1 MKTWLRWVC
10 QLALFGFAWGVAQG
24 TPLTFVQ
31 DACTTADL
39 VTPVGRVCG
48 RLVEVEGNQAEGN
61 QVEAYLGIPYAE
73 STAGANRFEPPVP
86 KAPWADTFRATAFGP
101 ICPQNKP
108 PDQGVQGEDCLSLN
122 VWRPVRASPT
132 GPLPVLVNIHGGAF
146 VEGSSAQPGYEGSN
160 RPLRDGAY
168 LAATQNLVV
177 VSMNYRVGALGSLAG
192 RAGRTGNYGLKDQ
205 QLALEWVRD
214 NIAAFGGNPDLV
226 TLSGE
231 SAGAQSVGLHLL
243 SVPTSAPLFEAAIMQ
258 SNPFGIPFRTLEQAG
273 STAELYLL
281 AVGCKFRFDQLGCLR
296 EKTTE
301 ELLAAQQ
308 SGSLSLTLL
317 DYGLAAFLNWAPV
330 VDGEFVTSQ
339 PITVAQQEGL
349 SKPTLMGTNTNEGTV
364 FFATPGAKPLGL
376 FGYASFLRTLLGAD
390 NAAPIM
396 SVYPRNPSG
405 DNTDQAINISTDYL
419 FTCGNRAVAQAAQA
433 PLYLYQYTHV
443 PSFSIWPD
451 IPRCA
456 NESCHGDELA
466 FVFHS
471 AAGEMSFTPEEEQLS
486 QQMANYWGRFASI
499 FHNPNG
505 VGQDEPVWPSFNR
518 SSEYLQ
524 LDVPLEVKTLD
535 DGVCSFWNALGYPV
549 EQVDEPF

>member
-1 MKTWLRWVC
+1 MKHFLGWVC
-10 QLALFGFAWGVAQG
+10 LAALFGTAWGFAQG
-24 TPLTFVQ
+24 TPFTFVRE
-31 DACTTADL
+31 ACTTADL
-39 VTPVGRVCG
+39 TTPAGPVCG
-48 RLVEVEGNQAEGN
+48 RLVGVEADQVQE

-73 STAGANRFEPPVP
+73 STAGTNRFEPPLP
-86 KAPWADTFRATAFGP
+86 KAPWADTLQATAFGP
-101 ICPQNKP
+101 VCPQDKP
-108 PDQGVQGEDCLSLN
+108 PGQGVQGEDCLSLN
-122 VWRPVRASPT
+122 VWRPLREPSS
-132 GPLPVLVNIHGGAF
+132 PLPVLVNIHGGAF

-177 VSMNYRVGALGSLAG
+177 VSMNYRVGVLGSFAG

-205 QLALEWVRD
+205 QLALQWVRD

-243 SVPTSAPLFEAAIMQ
+243 AVPTSAPLFEAAIMQ
-258 SNPFGIPFRTLEQAG
+258 SNPFGIPFKTLEQAE

-296 EKTTE
+296 EKSVD

-308 SGSLSLTLL
+308 SGSLSYALL

-330 VDGEFVTSQ
+330 IDGEFVTAQ

-349 SKPTLMGTNTNEGTV
+349 QKPTLMGTNADEGTV
-364 FFATPGAKPLGL
+364 FFSMPGAKPVGL

-396 SVYPRNPSG
+396 AVYPRNPSG
-405 DNTDQAINISTDYL
+405 DNTDQVIRISTDYL
-419 FTCGNRAVAQAAQA
+419 FTCSNRTVAQGADA
-433 PLYLYQYTHV
+433 PLYLYRYTHV
-443 PSFSIWPD
+443 PSSSIWPD
-451 IPRCA
+451 IPRCDS
-456 NESCHGDELA
+456 ESCHGDEVA

-471 AAGEMSFTPEEEQLS
+471 ASGTLSFTPEEERLS

-505 VGQDEPVWPSFNR
+505 VGQDEPVWPNFNR
-518 SSEYLQ
+518 LGRYLQ
-524 LDVPLEVKTLD
+524 LDVPIEVKTLD
-535 DGVCSFWNALGYPV
+535 ASQCSFWNGLGYPI
-549 EQVDEPF
+549 EQPDEP

>member
-1 MKTWLRWVC
+1 MKRCLGWVC
-10 QLALFGFAWGVAQG
+10 LSALFGMTWGFAQG

-48 RLVEVEGNQAEGN
+48 RLVEVEADQTQNN

-86 KAPWADTFRATAFGP
+86 KAPWTDTFRATAFGP

-108 PDQGVQGEDCLSLN
+108 PAQGVQSEDCLSLN
-122 VWRPVRASPT
+122 VWRPVRASPSS
-132 GPLPVLVNIHGGAF
+132 PLPVLVNIYGGAF
-146 VEGSSAQPGYEGSN
+146 VEGSSAQPLYEGAN

-177 VSMNYRVGALGSLAG
+177 VSMNYRLGVLGAFAG

-205 QLALEWVRD
+205 QLALQWVRN

-258 SNPFGIPFRTLEQAG
+258 SNPFGIPFKTLEQAG

-296 EKTTE
+296 EKPVD
-301 ELLAAQQ
+301 ELLAAQT
-308 SGSLSLTLL
+308 SPSLSYALL
-317 DYGLAAFLNWAPV
+317 DYGLAAFLNWAPII
-330 VDGEFVTSQ
+330 DGEFVTSQ
-339 PITVAQQEGL
+339 PITVAQQEGVR
-349 SKPTLMGTNTNEGTV
+349 KPTLMGTNTNEGTV
-364 FFATPGAKPLGL
+364 FFATPNAKPIGL
-376 FGYASFLRTLLGAD
+376 FGYAAFLRTLLGAD

-396 SVYPRNPSG
+396 AVYPRNPSG
-405 DNTDQAINISTDYL
+405 DNTDQAIHITTDYL
-419 FTCGNRAVAQAAQA
+419 FTCSNRAVARAAKA
-433 PLYLYQYTHV
+433 PVYLYQYTHV
-443 PSFSIWPD
+443 PSFSIWPN
-451 IPRCA
+451 ISRCD

-471 AAGEMSFTPEEEQLS
+471 ATGELSFTPEEEKFS
-486 QQMANYWGRFASI
+486 QEMANYWGRFASI

-505 VGQDEPVWPSFNR
+505 VGQAEPVWPSFSN
-518 SSEYLQ
+518 SSQYLQ
-524 LDVPLEVKTLD
+524 LDSPIEAQTLD
-535 DGVCSFWNALGYPV
+535 AGACSFWNGLGYPI
-549 EQVDEPF
+549 EQTPDSP